1 MRFAKRSST
10 RAGLLVL
17 AFAAAALLAVVSL
30 AANSHPLTL
39 AALALTIALAGVV
52 AAFLIVTERR
62 RHEAAERELTSEARF
77 LECLSRDWPELLPEY
92 ERLYAG
98 RAYLP
103 SGEQEPVRT
112 EVARLRK
119 ELAIADRRSL
129 RLAPEPRDE
138 QLQIAV

>member
-1 MRFAKRSST
+1 MQRVRRWVAEMVAMT
-10 RAGLLVL
+10 RPEE
-17 AFAAAALLAVVSL
+17 VVWCDGSD
-30 AANSHPLTL
+30 A
-39 AALALTIALAGVV
+39 
-52 AAFLIVTERR
+52 
-62 RHEAAERELTSEARF
+62 
-77 LECLSRDWPELLPEY
+77 EY